1 VDPFDPSLAKL
12 PTRIVRLEGV
22 VDLLEITHAPEEIER
37 YRDRMLRGD
46 RFPPISVIQLA
57 GRYFVADGHKRLAA
71 YKAIGRPDIL
81 VEVWTTRRLL
91 QDQWRQTL
99 VSVKKGRR
107 IVWWSF
113 TDPAKAARLARS
125 FWQHWRRV
133 GISLAARWRINP

>member
-1 VDPFDPSLAKL
+1 MDPFDPSLAKL
-12 PTRIVRLEGV
+12 PTRMLRLDSV

-37 YRDRMLRGD
+37 YRDEMLRGD
-46 RFPPISVIQLA
+46 RFPPISVIPLA
-57 GRYFVADGHKRLAA
+57 GRYVVADGHKRLAA

-91 QDQWRQTL
+91 QDQWRQML
-99 VSVKKGRR
+99 VSVQKGGR

-113 TDPAKAARLARS
+113 TDPPKAARLALS

-133 GISLAARWRINP
+133 GISLVARLRINL